1 MRTIANILD
10 FFVLTIGILIIP
22 VLGCLLLLY
31 AFTTAMPPTTVV
43 KSPEEKPIFMF
54 HDETIN
60 KDVVVFIAGEDI
72 IIQGYD
78 DPKCRVITIKNASTV
93 AVKEKRK

>member
-1 MRTIANILD
+1 
-10 FFVLTIGILIIP
+10 
-22 VLGCLLLLY
+22 
-31 AFTTAMPPTTVV
+31 
-43 KSPEEKPIFMF
+43 
-54 HDETIN
+54 
-60 KDVVVFIAGEDI
+60 VFIAGEDI